1 MPDTPQADDP
11 WADLYADLGVTERP
25 KAAAPEPEPQSYD
38 DEANANGDATDD
50 DDNGDEEAE
59 GDADGAPPEL
69 DEHGNPKKRKRR
81 RRRRAKKKGDE
92 AGPAPTL
99 YAGNEGL
106 PPRQAARTPVVHSD
120 EDGEADERDEDE
132 GEESVPVVSVV
143 EGGTSEMT
151 RELIANW
158 NVPSWEE
165 IVVGLYRP
173 ER

>member
-1 MPDTPQADDP
+1 MPDKPHVDDP

-25 KAAAPEPEPQSYD
+25 APPVRVEAVADDDLNAEPQDD
-38 DEANANGDATDD
+38 DENGDDD
-50 DDNGDEEAE
+50 ADGE
-59 GDADGAPPEL
+59 GADGAPPEL
-69 DEHGNPKKRKRR
+69 DENGNPKKRKRR
-81 RRRRAKKKGDE
+81 RRRRAKKKGDDVV
-92 AGPAPTL
+92 GPAPTL
-99 YAGNEGL
+99 YVGNDA
-106 PPRQAARTPVVHSD
+106 PPRQPAHAPVETDDAEPSEDSD
-120 EDGEADERDEDE
+120 ESDEPEEAAAT
-132 GEESVPVVSVV
+132 VSAL